1 MHRNLDNR
9 VEAVLKVE
17 KSELKKY
24 LQFLLS
30 IYLKDNQQR
39 WVLNTDGSY
48 QRVEKKKRTKSCYS
62 QSTDEPYGRQRRAYT
77 DCVGS

>member
-48 QRVEKKKRTKSCYS
+48 QRVEKKKGERKVATHKVLMNHMADSV
-62 QSTDEPYGRQRRAYT
+62 EPIPIA
-77 DCVGS
+77 